1 MPVLRY
7 RLIVDLPAR
16 RIGTVRTLGT
26 VSLVAGFMTTLLSLS
41 SGYHGLKAHILA
53 ALLILTGIGL
63 RIEAAITDRRA

>member
-1 MPVLRY
+1 M
-7 RLIVDLPAR
+7 DLPAR